1 MNWRRVAVIIAALAG
16 VGLAGWGGY
25 SWYQGRQDT
34 SQPQPQEQATAAPTS
49 LDDQDAQSGGV
60 ETVDVSGG
68 GDANPDAGATPMAQ
82 RVAVL
87 GLLNKRNGQARD
99 VTMKP
104 GEATRVGNV
113 IIRLRAC
120 EHTAPWEQDQYTG
133 AFVQLDVLQ
142 PDKKWKRVHSGWLY
156 KERPSLNVVLDPV
169 YDVWVKSCAMTFPGG
184 GPDTVAAP
192 AGAKT
197 PSGAKRSSAPK
208 SPDAAPS
215 ASPSEPPTAA
225 PSNPT

>member
-1 MNWRRVAVIIAALAG
+1 MNWRRVAVIIAALVG

-25 SWYQGRQDT
+25 SLYQGRQA
-34 SQPQPQEQATAAPTS
+34 PPPPQEQATAPLTS
-49 LDDQDAQSGGV
+49 LDDQGTQSGGV

-82 RVAVL
+82 RVAIL

-99 VTMKP
+99 LTLKP

-113 IIRLRAC
+113 IVRLRAC
-120 EHTAPWEQDQYTG
+120 EHTAPWEQEQYTG

-156 KERPSLNVVLDPV
+156 KERPSLNVVIDPV
-169 YDVWVKSCAMTFPGG
+169 YDVWVKSCAMTFPSG
-184 GPDTVAAP
+184 GPNTVAAP
-192 AGAKT
+192 AGNNAA

-215 ASPSEPPTAA
+215 ASPSEPPVAA
-225 PSNPT
+225 PSNAT